1 MMAISDERLARV
13 EEALA
18 MLRTLMF
25 DPAGAFES
33 LKDAPLRQAFSFY
46 LRLLVVFAVLFAA
59 IAATIPH
66 FLTQLPEVFPDA
78 QTFLM
83 LFAPMIDIIV
93 RTPPLLIFGG
103 VFVALLFGG
112 IVGMLI
118 SAVWLHIW
126 VYAFGGRQGFKQ
138 TLKAYMLGMTPF
150 LVLGWIP
157 IINIFG
163 AIWAI
168 LAVLNGIMQLH
179 DMYSGAAI
187 LALLVSLLIPGIA
200 ALAAMPVAMPH
211 LVGVMGW

>member
-33 LKDAPLRQAFSFY
+33 LKDAPLIQAFSFY
-46 LRLLVVFAVLFAA
+46 LYLLVVFSVLFAA
-59 IAATIPH
+59 IAATAPH
-66 FLTQLPEVFPDA
+66 FLTQLPEV
-78 QTFLM
+78 
-83 LFAPMIDIIV
+83 IV
-93 RTPPLLIFGG
+93 RTPPLLIFSG

-187 LALLVSLLIPGIA
+187 LALLVSLLIPGVA
-200 ALAAMPVAMPH
+200 ALAAMPIAMPH

>member
-1 MMAISDERLARV
+1 MMTVGEERLARV

-33 LKDAPLRQAFSFY
+33 LKDAPLIQAFSFY
-46 LRLLVVFAVLFAA
+46 LYLLVVFSVLFAA
-59 IAATIPH
+59 IAATAPH
-66 FLTQLPEVFPDA
+66 FLTQLPEV
-78 QTFLM
+78 
-83 LFAPMIDIIV
+83 IV
-93 RTPPLLIFGG
+93 RTPPLLIFSG

-187 LALLVSLLIPGIA
+187 LALLVSLLIPGVA

>member
-33 LKDAPLRQAFSFY
+33 LKDAPLIQAFSFY
-46 LRLLVVFAVLFAA
+46 LYLLVVFSVLFAA
-59 IAATIPH
+59 IAATAPH
-66 FLTQLPEVFPDA
+66 FLTQLPEV
-78 QTFLM
+78 
-83 LFAPMIDIIV
+83 IV

-187 LALLVSLLIPGIA
+187 LALLVSLLIPGVA

>member
-1 MMAISDERLARV
+1 
-13 EEALA
+13 
-18 MLRTLMF
+18 
-25 DPAGAFES
+25 
-33 LKDAPLRQAFSFY
+33 
-46 LRLLVVFAVLFAA
+46 
-59 IAATIPH
+59 
-66 FLTQLPEVFPDA
+66 
-78 QTFLM
+78 
-83 LFAPMIDIIV
+83 
-93 RTPPLLIFGG
+93 
-103 VFVALLFGG
+103 
-112 IVGMLI
+112 
-118 SAVWLHIW
+118 
-126 VYAFGGRQGFKQ
+126 
-138 TLKAYMLGMTPF
+138 MLGMTPF